1 MKEFVTETDSKYAR
15 IKYSLI
21 TIGIYLIFATLGTLL
36 LLVKLSTFI
45 FFEGIAFAFLILA
58 IFMVIRNNSHFIL
71 YISKDLFR
79 IVGNGP
85 NQIWEMEDI
94 SLSDFILT
102 QSEDEKKFNRC
113 TLVISNTKYKFY
125 GVENYSDFKEFLE
138 KNVKIYSDEQ

>member
-1 MKEFVTETDSKYAR
+1 MKEFVTETDSRYAR

-21 TIGIYLIFATLGTLL
+21 TIGIYLIFAGLGALL
-36 LLVKLSTFI
+36 LFVKLSTFI

-94 SLSDFILT
+94 LLSDFILT

-113 TLVISNTKYKFY
+113 TLTINNTKYKFY
-125 GVENYSDFKEFLE
+125 GVENYNDFKEFLE
-138 KNVKIYSDEQ
+138 KNVTIHSDEQ

>member
-21 TIGIYLIFATLGTLL
+21 TIGIYLIFASLSALL

-45 FFEGIAFAFLILA
+45 FVEGIAFAFLVLA
-58 IFMVIRNNSHFIL
+58 IFMVIRNNSHFIF
-71 YISKDLFR
+71 YVSKDLFR

-94 SLSDFILT
+94 PLSDFVLT
-102 QSEDEKKFNRC
+102 QSENEKKFNRC
-113 TLVISNTKYKFY
+113 TLIIENTKYKFY
-125 GVENYSDFKEFLE
+125 GVENYSAFKEFLE
-138 KNVKIYSDEQ
+138 KNTENNEK